1 MKNLNKNLLGV
12 LSLLMGIFIFSL
24 QDITVKRMGG
34 SYPILEIVILR
45 TVIAIPITLV
55 LYRMEGQKGLP
66 KTKQPRLEILRG
78 AFLFLSYTTYFMGLA
93 SLPLAEI
100 SAIKF
105 STPLMITLL
114 SVMLLGEKVSSK
126 KWIALVVGFI
136 GVLIII
142 QPTSA
147 HFNIGSIF
155 ILLNV
160 VFYVLSVMVTRK
172 LQTTESSAT
181 MGYFSTFVY
190 LAFSAILAPIVI
202 AIGPMPNADPSIAF
216 LFHAWSLPTWLDLI
230 IICGLALIWA
240 GGMFFIAKAYS
251 LASASVVAPFEYM
264 SLPINTTWGLLLWHQ
279 FPSWV
284 TLVGAALTMGSS
296 LYSLLIGQRERK
308 KEKVTLEEEIANFE
322 HELD

>member
-1 MKNLNKNLLGV
+1 MAKNNKNLLGV
-12 LSLLMGIFIFSL
+12 LSLVLGIFIFSL
-24 QDITVKRMGG
+24 QDITVKKMGG

-45 TVIAIPITLV
+45 TLIAIPLTLI
-55 LYRMEGQKGLP
+55 LYRMEGQRGLP
-66 KTKQPRLEILRG
+66 KTKQPKLEILRG

-114 SVMLLGEKVSSK
+114 SVMLLGEKVGYK

-142 QPTSA
+142 RPDSA

-160 VFYVLSVMVTRK
+160 VFYVLSVMVTRR

-190 LAFSAILAPIVI
+190 LGFSIILAPIVM
-202 AIGPMPNADPSIAF
+202 AIGPMPHADPSIAF
-216 LFHAWSLPTWLDLI
+216 LFHAWSMPTVLDLVVI
-230 IICGLALIWA
+230 FGLALIWA

-251 LASASVVAPFEYM
+251 LATASVVAPFEYM
-264 SLPINTTWGLLLWHQ
+264 SLPINTTWGLILWHQ

-296 LYSLLIGQRERK
+296 LYSLLLGQKERRQ
-308 KEKVTLEEEIANFE
+308 EKISIEEKIANFE

>member
-1 MKNLNKNLLGV
+1 MKSTNKNIVGV
-12 LSLLMGIFIFSL
+12 LSLVLGIFIFSL
-24 QDITVKRMGG
+24 QDITVKKMGG

-45 TVIAIPITLV
+45 TLIAIPLTLI
-55 LYRMEGQKGLP
+55 LYRMEGQRGLP
-66 KTKQPRLEILRG
+66 RTKQPRLEILRG
-78 AFLFLSYTTYFMGLA
+78 ALLFLSYTTYFMGLA

-114 SVMLLGEKVSSK
+114 SVMLLGEKVGYK

-142 QPTSA
+142 RPDSA

-155 ILLNV
+155 ILMNV
-160 VFYVLSVMVTRK
+160 VFYVLSVMVTRR

-190 LAFSAILAPIVI
+190 LAFSAVLAPIVI

-216 LFHAWSLPTWLDLI
+216 LFHAWSMPSWLDLLVI
-230 IICGLALIWA
+230 FGLAVIWA

-251 LASASVVAPFEYM
+251 LATASVVAPFEYM
-264 SLPINTTWGLLLWHQ
+264 SLPINTTWGLILWHQ

-296 LYSLLIGQRERK
+296 LYSLILGQREK
-308 KEKVTLEEEIANFE
+308 KKVKISLEEEIANFE